1 MIKAVRA
8 GELEGSNRMPKEP
21 LYFFDLDTVIQ

>member
-8 GELEGSNRMPKEP
+8 GELEGANRTSKEP
-21 LYFFDLDTVIQ
+21 LYLFDLDTVIQ